1 MHRRA
6 FATLVAGFGLA
17 GSMVQAVGMTAG
29 QITTIAGTG
38 AAGLAAEGELAATAA
53 INNPFGVVI
62 GPNSRLYWADFASN
76 RVMRL
81 DLRTGR
87 VAVIAGT
94 GEKGHAGDGGPATK
108 ALMSAPHE
116 VRFDHA
122 GNMFVAE
129 RDSHAVRHIDMK
141 SGVISTIAGTGVRG
155 YSGDG
160 GPAAS
165 AQLAQPHSIALD
177 RDDNLY
183 ICDIL
188 NNRIRRR
195 DPKTG
200 IITTFAGT
208 GENGQTPDQ
217 ASLDGTPL
225 LAPRSIDVRADG
237 TLYLVLREGNKA
249 FAIDPARRILQR
261 LAGTGAMG
269 YAGDGGPALAA
280 RFRGPKG
287 VALSLDGALYIAD
300 TENHVIRRIVLATG
314 TITTVAGTGERGD
327 GPDGDALAC
336 KLNRPHGVFVQGH
349 ILYIGDSENNRIR
362 ALML

>member
-1 MHRRA
+1 MVGASAALAAVPLGARA
-6 FATLVAGFGLA
+6 SAGL
-17 GSMVQAVGMTAG
+17 
-29 QITTIAGTG
+29 ITTIVGTG
-38 AAGLAAEGELAATAA
+38 VAGLAADGERAATAA
-53 INNPFGVVI
+53 INNPFGVLI
-62 GPNSRLYWADFASN
+62 GPDDQLYWADFASH

-81 DLRTGR
+81 DLRTRR

-94 GEKGHAGDGGPATK
+94 GEKGHAGDGGPAAK
-108 ALMSAPHE
+108 ALISTPHE
-116 VRFDHA
+116 IRFDRA

-129 RDSHAVRHIDMK
+129 RDAHVVRQIDMK
-141 SGVISTIAGTGVRG
+141 SGVISTVAGTGVRG

-160 GPAAS
+160 GPAAA

-208 GENGQTPDQ
+208 GEKGETPDQ

-225 LAPRSIDVRADG
+225 LAPRSIDVGPDG

-249 FAIDPARRILQR
+249 FTVDPARRTLKR

-280 RFRGPKG
+280 QFRGPKG
-287 VALSLDGALYIAD
+287 VALSPDGSLYITD
-300 TENHVIRRIVLATG
+300 TENHVIRKIVLASG
-314 TITTVAGTGERGD
+314 IISTVAGTGERGD
-327 GPDGDALAC
+327 GPDGDPLAC
-336 KLNRPHGVFVQGH
+336 KLNRPHGLFVH
-349 ILYIGDSENNRIR
+349 NHMLYIGDSENNRIR
-362 ALML
+362 ALAL

>member
-1 MHRRA
+1 MDRRT
-6 FATLVAGFGLA
+6 FAALAAGFGLA
-17 GSMVQAVGMTAG
+17 GGVARAAVAG
-29 QITTIAGTG
+29 QITTIVGTG
-38 AAGLAAEGELAATAA
+38 VAGMAADGEAAATAA

-62 GPNSRLYWADFASN
+62 GPDGRLYWADFASN

-81 DLRTGR
+81 DLRTRR

-116 VRFDHA
+116 VRFDRA
-122 GNMFVAE
+122 GNMLVAE
-129 RDSHAVRHIDMK
+129 RDAHVVRHIDMK
-141 SGVISTIAGTGVRG
+141 SGVISTVAGTGVRG

-160 GPAAS
+160 GLAS
-165 AQLAQPHSIALD
+165 AAQLAQPHSIALD
-177 RDDNLY
+177 KDDNLY

-195 DPKTG
+195 DPNTG

-208 GENGQTPDQ
+208 GEKGATPDQ
-217 ASLDGTPL
+217 APLDGTPL
-225 LAPRSIDVRADG
+225 LAPRSIDVGGDG

-249 FAIDPARRILQR
+249 FTIDPVARTLKH
-261 LAGTGAMG
+261 LAGTGVMG

-280 RFRGPKG
+280 QFRGPKG
-287 VALSLDGALYIAD
+287 VALGSDGALYIAD
-300 TENHVIRRIVLATG
+300 TENHVIRRIVLASG
-314 TITTVAGTGERGD
+314 VISTVAGTGERGD

-336 KLNRPHGVFVQGH
+336 KLNRPHGVFVAGRT
-349 ILYIGDSENNRIR
+349 LYIGDAENNRIR
-362 ALML
+362 ALAL

>member
-1 MHRRA
+1 VLGTA
-6 FATLVAGFGLA
+6 AVLVAA
-17 GSMVQAVGMTAG
+17 PWRASASVG
-29 QITTIAGTG
+29 QITTLAGTG
-38 AAGLAAEGELAATAA
+38 VAGLAADGERAATAA
-53 INNPFGVVI
+53 INNPFGVLV
-62 GPNSRLYWADFASN
+62 GPDGGLYWADFGSN

-81 DLRTGR
+81 DLRTKR

-94 GEKGHAGDGGPATK
+94 GEKGHAGDGGPAAK
-108 ALMSAPHE
+108 ALLSTPHE
-116 VRFDHA
+116 VRFDAA
-122 GNMFVAE
+122 GNMFIAE
-129 RDSHAVRHIDMK
+129 RDTHVVRYIDMK
-141 SGVISTIAGTGVRG
+141 SGVISTVAGTGIRG

-160 GPAAS
+160 GPAAA

-208 GENGQTPDQ
+208 GEKGETPDQ

-225 LAPRSIDVRADG
+225 LAPRSIDIGPDG

-249 FAIDPARRILQR
+249 FTIDPARRTLKR
-261 LAGTGAMG
+261 LAGTGVMG

-280 RFRGPKG
+280 QFRGPKG
-287 VALSLDGALYIAD
+287 VALSPDGSLYIAD
-300 TENHVIRRIVLATG
+300 TENHVIRKIVLARG
-314 TITTVAGTGERGD
+314 IISTVAGTGERGD
-327 GPDGDALAC
+327 GPDGDALTC
-336 KLNRPHGVFVQGH
+336 KLNRPHGVFVH
-349 ILYIGDSENNRIR
+349 DHMLYIGDAENNRIR
-362 ALML
+362 ALAL

>member
-1 MHRRA
+1 MAALGAASWRA
-6 FATLVAGFGLA
+6 SAASAGRITTLV
-17 GSMVQAVGMTAG
+17 
-29 QITTIAGTG
+29 GTG
-38 AAGLAAEGELAATAA
+38 VAGLAADGEPAATAA

-62 GPNSRLYWADFASN
+62 GPDSRLYWADFASN

-81 DLRTGR
+81 DLRTRR

-94 GEKGHAGDGGPATK
+94 GEKGHAGDGGPAAK
-108 ALMSAPHE
+108 ALMSTPHE
-116 VRFDHA
+116 VRFDTA

-129 RDSHAVRHIDMK
+129 RDAHVVRHIDMK
-141 SGVISTIAGTGVRG
+141 SGVISTVAGTGIRG

-160 GPAAS
+160 GPAAA

-208 GENGQTPDQ
+208 GEKGETPDQ

-225 LAPRSIDVRADG
+225 LAPRSIDIGADG

-249 FAIDPARRILQR
+249 FTIDPARRILKR

-280 RFRGPKG
+280 QFRGPKG
-287 VALSLDGALYIAD
+287 VALSADGALYIAD
-300 TENHVIRRIVLATG
+300 TENHVIRKIVLASG
-314 TITTVAGTGERGD
+314 IISTVAGTGERGD

-336 KLNRPHGVFVQGH
+336 KLNRPHGVFVH
-349 ILYIGDSENNRIR
+349 SHMLYIGDAENNRIR
-362 ALML
+362 TLAL

>member
-1 MHRRA
+1 MLGAAAALAAMPWRA
-6 FATLVAGFGLA
+6 SASV
-17 GSMVQAVGMTAG
+17 G
-29 QITTIAGTG
+29 QITTLAGTG
-38 AAGLAAEGELAATAA
+38 VAGLAADGERAATAA
-53 INNPFGVVI
+53 INNPFGVLV
-62 GPNSRLYWADFASN
+62 GPDGGLYWADFGSN

-81 DLRTGR
+81 DLRTR
-87 VAVIAGT
+87 RIAVIAGT
-94 GEKGHAGDGGPATK
+94 GEKGHAGDGGPAAK
-108 ALMSAPHE
+108 ALMSTPHE
-116 VRFDHA
+116 VRFDAA

-129 RDSHAVRHIDMK
+129 RDAHVVRHIDMK
-141 SGVISTIAGTGVRG
+141 RGVISTVAGTGLRG

-160 GPAAS
+160 GPAAA

-208 GENGQTPDQ
+208 GEKGETPDQ

-225 LAPRSIDVRADG
+225 LAPRSIDIGPDG

-249 FAIDPARRILQR
+249 FTIDPARRTLKR
-261 LAGTGAMG
+261 LAGTGPMG

-280 RFRGPKG
+280 QFRGPKG
-287 VALSLDGALYIAD
+287 VALSPDGSLYIAD
-300 TENHVIRRIVLATG
+300 TENHVIRKIAPASG
-314 TITTVAGTGERGD
+314 IISTVAGTGERGD

-336 KLNRPHGVFVQGH
+336 KLNRPHGVFVH
-349 ILYIGDSENNRIR
+349 NRTLYIGDAENNRIR
-362 ALML
+362 ALAL

>member
-1 MHRRA
+1 MMAATAALAAAPWRA
-6 FATLVAGFGLA
+6 SAAPAGQVTTLV
-17 GSMVQAVGMTAG
+17 
-29 QITTIAGTG
+29 GTG
-38 AAGLAAEGELAATAA
+38 VAGLAADGELAGTAA
-53 INNPFGVVI
+53 INNPFGVLI
-62 GPNSRLYWADFASN
+62 GPDGQLYWADFASH

-81 DLRTGR
+81 DLRTKR
-87 VAVIAGT
+87 IAVIAGT
-94 GEKGHAGDGGPATK
+94 GEKGHAGDGGPAAK
-108 ALMSAPHE
+108 ALMNTPHE
-116 VRFDHA
+116 VRFDTA

-129 RDSHAVRHIDMK
+129 RDAHVVRHIDMK
-141 SGVISTIAGTGVRG
+141 SGVISTVAGTGIRG

-160 GPAAS
+160 GPAAA

-177 RDDNLY
+177 KDDNLY

-208 GENGQTPDQ
+208 GEKGETPDQ

-225 LAPRSIDVRADG
+225 LAPRSIDIGPDG

-249 FAIDPARRILQR
+249 FTVDPARRTLKR

-280 RFRGPKG
+280 QFRGPKG
-287 VALSLDGALYIAD
+287 VALSPDGALYIAD
-300 TENHVIRRIVLATG
+300 TENHVIRKIVLG
-314 TITTVAGTGERGD
+314 SGIISTVAGTGERGD

-336 KLNRPHGVFVQGH
+336 KLNRPHGVFVH
-349 ILYIGDSENNRIR
+349 NRVLYIGDAENNRIR
-362 ALML
+362 ALAL

>member
-1 MHRRA
+1 MRAFDRRA
-6 FATLVAGFGLA
+6 MLGAAAALA
-17 GSMVQAVGMTAG
+17 AMPWRASASVG
-29 QITTIAGTG
+29 QITTIAGSG
-38 AAGLAAEGELAATAA
+38 VAGLAADGERAATAA
-53 INNPFGVVI
+53 INNPFGVLI
-62 GPNSRLYWADFASN
+62 GPDGGLYWADFGSN

-81 DLRTGR
+81 DLRTR
-87 VAVIAGT
+87 RIAVIAGT
-94 GEKGHAGDGGPATK
+94 GEKGHAGDGGPAAK
-108 ALMSAPHE
+108 ALMSTPHE
-116 VRFDHA
+116 VRFDAA

-129 RDSHAVRHIDMK
+129 RDAHVVRHIDMK
-141 SGVISTIAGTGVRG
+141 SGVISTVAGTGIRG

-160 GPAAS
+160 GPAAA

-208 GENGQTPDQ
+208 GEKGETPDQ

-225 LAPRSIDVRADG
+225 LAPRSIDIGPDG

-249 FAIDPARRILQR
+249 FTVDPARRTLKR

-280 RFRGPKG
+280 QFRGPKG
-287 VALSLDGALYIAD
+287 VALSSDGSLYIAD
-300 TENHVIRRIVLATG
+300 TENHVSRRIALAME
-314 TITTVAGTGERGD
+314 INSTVAGTGDRGY
-327 GPDGDALAC
+327 GPTGDALAC
-336 KLNRPHGVFVQGH
+336 KLNRAHDLFVQG
-349 ILYIGDSENNRIR
+349 R
-362 ALML
+362 